1 MRFDIIEFDRSY
13 GTSAQLKRFS
23 EPEIVFSG
31 RSNVGKSSLMNKLF
45 NRKNL
50 ARVSSV
56 PGKTVTVNFF
66 KGDKVNFV
74 DLPGYGY
81 AKVSKTER
89 DRWGKLMEAYFRA
102 EGTLD
107 YGVMI
112 VVVQLIDSRHK
123 PSKDDYDML
132 NFLKSGGYKTVIALT
147 KIDKLNKTERAQRLE
162 AFKTELAD
170 FPDYETVPFSSQ
182 TGEGVDTLRKIIAS
196 AAE

>member
-13 GTSAQLKRFS
+13 GTSAQLKSFA

-66 KGDKVNFV
+66 RGDKVNFV

-81 AKVSKTER
+81 AKAAKSEKL
-89 DRWGKLMEAYFRA
+89 RWADLMEGYFNSGRNIS
-102 EGTLD
+102 L
-107 YGVMI
+107 
-112 VVVQLIDSRHK
+112 VVQLVDSRHK

-132 NFLKSGGYKTVIALT
+132 EYLKAGGYRTVVVLT
-147 KIDKLNKTERAQRLE
+147 KIDKLNKTERNNRLE

-170 FPDYETVPFSSQ
+170 FADFETVPFSSQ
-182 TGEGVDTLRKIIAS
+182 TGEGVDTLRKIIES
-196 AAE
+196 SVK

>member
-1 MRFDIIEFDRSY
+1 MRFDIIEFDRAY
-13 GTSAQLKRFS
+13 GTSAQLKRFA

-81 AKVSKTER
+81 AKAAKSEKL
-89 DRWGKLMEAYFRA
+89 RWADLMEGYFNSGRNIS
-102 EGTLD
+102 L
-107 YGVMI
+107 
-112 VVVQLIDSRHK
+112 VVQLVDSRHK

-132 NFLKSGGYKTVIALT
+132 EYLKAGGYRTVIVLT
-147 KIDKLNKTERAQRLE
+147 KIDKLNKTERNNRLE

-170 FPDYETVPFSSQ
+170 FADFETVPFSSQ
-182 TGEGVDTLRKIIAS
+182 TGEGVDTLKKIIES
-196 AAE
+196 SVK

>member
-13 GTSAQLKRFS
+13 GTSAQLKRFA

-81 AKVSKTER
+81 AKAAKSEKL
-89 DRWGKLMEAYFRA
+89 RWAELMEGYFGSERNIA
-102 EGTLD
+102 L
-107 YGVMI
+107 
-112 VVVQLIDSRHK
+112 VVQLIDSRHK

-132 NFLKSGGYKTVIALT
+132 NFLKSGGYKQLS
-147 KIDKLNKTERAQRLE
+147 R
-162 AFKTELAD
+162 
-170 FPDYETVPFSSQ
+170 
-182 TGEGVDTLRKIIAS
+182 
-196 AAE
+196 